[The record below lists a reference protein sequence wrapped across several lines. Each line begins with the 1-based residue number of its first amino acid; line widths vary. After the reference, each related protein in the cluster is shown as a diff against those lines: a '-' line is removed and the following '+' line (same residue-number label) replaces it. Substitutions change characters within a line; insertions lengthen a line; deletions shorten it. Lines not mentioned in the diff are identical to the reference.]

1 MGKDKKTP
9 ITIDEKQY
17 DFEDMNAEQQT
28 IINHLID
35 LDRKISSARFNLDQ
49 LEVGKEAFLTR
60 LKAAL
65 DSNPPA
71 AEAVEVVQ

>member
-9 ITIDEKQY
+9 ITIDEKTY
-17 DFEDMNAEQQT
+17 DFEDMNQEQQS

-49 LEVGKEAFLTR
+49 LEVGKEAFLAR
-60 LKAAL
+60 LKL
-65 DSNPPA
+65 SLENNPPA
-71 AEAVEVVQ
+71 AQPAETVN